1 MCIYIYMNSVDKM
14 FMSLFSYR
22 KVPGISLQVAQ
33 LLRVIQ
39 EPISPNRDL
48 ADLRQLALGLLTR
61 RNSNP

>member
-1 MCIYIYMNSVDKM
+1 MNSVDKM
-14 FMSLFSYR
+14 FLLLFSE
-22 KVPGISLQVAQ
+22 VPGISLQVAQ